1 MEHMDWSV
9 KYQSHTYEALK
20 CDERS
25 LTEIWEGK
33 LYFCPELQKVCIGS
47 TEIELTV
54 KKFDAIQLLIL
65 NRKRVLTFEILGHH
79 IWGEEYTD
87 VTAKSI
93 YNLMGWFQQKL
104 QSTSYGL
111 RYITSVR
118 GVMI

>member
-20 CDERS
+20 CDERP

-47 TEIELTV
+47 TEIELTA
-54 KKFDAIQLLIL
+54 KKFDALQLLIL
-65 NRKRVLTFEILGHH
+65 NRKRVLTFEILAHH

-87 VTAKSI
+87 VTAKFI
-93 YNLMGWFQQKL
+93 HNLMGWFQQKL

-111 RYITSVR
+111 QYIISVR